1 MDISTSTTTTIT
13 NMHTTNIAIV
23 NEFVIDADDYH
34 EFTTIRS
41 NLSQTIGLIY
51 SFKEI
56 DPSLYGKPYRAKFTF
71 KGIRH
76 PAQYSSDI
84 E

>member
-1 MDISTSTTTTIT
+1 
-13 NMHTTNIAIV
+13 MHTTNIAIV
-23 NEFVIDADDYH
+23 NEFQLEADDYH
-34 EFTTIRS
+34 EFFLTKKTLETT
-41 NLSQTIGLIY
+41 LGLIY
-51 SFKEI
+51 SYREI
-56 DPSLYGKPYRAKFTF
+56 RVDSELPHQKAYKAIFTI